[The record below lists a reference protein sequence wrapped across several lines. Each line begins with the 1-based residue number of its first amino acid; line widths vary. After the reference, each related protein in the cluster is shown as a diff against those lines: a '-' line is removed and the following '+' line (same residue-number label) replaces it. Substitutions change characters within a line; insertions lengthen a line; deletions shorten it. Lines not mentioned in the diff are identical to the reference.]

1 MELHPMQI
9 KTLHRVDQGRVY
21 EIRGDGYYQ
30 IRNAGKGV
38 LNSLLVLGLV
48 KNKEDD
54 YYFELTDAGR
64 DAFAVAKKINSEAQ
78 SPVDNKA
85 SSS

>member
-9 KTLHRVDQGRVY
+9 KTLQRVDQGRVY

-30 IRNAGKGV
+30 IRNAGSGV
-38 LNSLLVLGLV
+38 LNSLLVLGLI

-54 YYFELTDAGR
+54 CRFEITDAGR
-64 DAFAVAKKINSEAQ
+64 DALAAASKIRSEAH
-78 SPVDNKA
+78 SPVDAEA
-85 SSS
+85 SSE

>member
-9 KTLHRVDQGRVY
+9 KTLQRVDQGRVY

-30 IRNAGKGV
+30 IRNAGSGV
-38 LNSLLVLGLV
+38 LNSLLVLGLI

-54 YYFELTDAGR
+54 CRFEITDAGR
-64 DAFAVAKKINSEAQ
+64 DALAAAMKIRSEAP
-78 SPVDNKA
+78 SPVDAEA
-85 SSS
+85 SS

>member
-9 KTLHRVDQGRVY
+9 KTLQRVDQGRVY

-30 IRNAGKGV
+30 IRNAGRGV
-38 LNSLLVLGLV
+38 LNSLLVLGHI

-54 YYFELTDAGR
+54 CRFELTDAGR
-64 DAFAVAKKINSEAQ
+64 AALEEVRK
-78 SPVDNKA
+78 
-85 SSS
+85 

>member
-9 KTLHRVDQGRVY
+9 KTLQRVDQGRVY
-21 EIRGDGYYQ
+21 EIGGDGYYQ
-30 IRNAGKGV
+30 IRNAGRGL

-64 DAFAVAKKINSEAQ
+64 DALAAARKIRSEAH
-78 SPVDNKA
+78 SPVDAEA
-85 SSS
+85 SSE

>member
-9 KTLHRVDQGRVY
+9 KTLQRVDQGRVY

-30 IRNAGKGV
+30 IRNAGRGV

-54 YYFELTDAGR
+54 YYFELTDVGR
-64 DAFAVAKKINSEAQ
+64 TALEEAR
-78 SPVDNKA
+78 NA
-85 SSS
+85 

>member
-9 KTLHRVDQGRVY
+9 KTLQRVDQGRVY

-30 IRNAGKGV
+30 IRNAGRGV
-38 LNSLLVLGLV
+38 LNSLLVLGFI

-54 YYFELTDAGR
+54 CRFELTDAGR
-64 DAFAVAKKINSEAQ
+64 AALEEVRK
-78 SPVDNKA
+78 
-85 SSS
+85 